1 MYISI
6 VMELVEHTLTSTLS
20 HLTVS
25 AFPST
30 FLCVEA

>member
-6 VMELVEHTLTSTLS
+6 ATELVDHTLTSTLL

-25 AFPST
+25 EFPST